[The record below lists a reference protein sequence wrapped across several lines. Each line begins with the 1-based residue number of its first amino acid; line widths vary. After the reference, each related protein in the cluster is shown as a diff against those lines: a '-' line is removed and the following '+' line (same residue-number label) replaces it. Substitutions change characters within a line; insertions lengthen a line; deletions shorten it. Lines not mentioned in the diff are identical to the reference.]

1 MLKRRGKGSPNWARG
16 VFAAF
21 WIVLAGVSGVYLFS
35 AFTDPTLGGQLVQL
49 NPLPGGRLVRGD
61 DVGRCGGQSSGAR
74 DQELAEIKASLRELS
89 QQVAELSSR
98 LSPAEKSA
106 DASAGAEHPA
116 RT

>member
-49 NPLPGGRLVRGD
+49 NPLPGGA
-61 DVGRCGGQSSGAR
+61 SSG
-74 DQELAEIKASLRELS
+74 E
-89 QQVAELSSR
+89 
-98 LSPAEKSA
+98 
-106 DASAGAEHPA
+106 
-116 RT
+116 TT